1 MMNLTIAEENYIKS
15 IYKLEEEGQE
25 AVSTNALA
33 GELETKPASVTDMAK
48 KLKEKKLISYE
59 KYQGINLTP
68 DGKKAALNIIRRH
81 RLWECFLVD
90 KLSFSWE
97 EVHELAEEL
106 EHVRSEKLINR
117 LSDFLGNPQIDPHGD
132 PIPDAQ
138 GKMGKPRPQT
148 PLHKARAKRLE
159 VVAVSDKSTAL
170 LEFLNAKGIRLGTQ
184 LDVIERYEFDNSIEL
199 KIRNQPAFTISEQV
213 SKNIMVKPL

>member
-1 MMNLTIAEENYIKS
+1 MNLSIAEENYIKS

-25 AVSTNALA
+25 AVTTNALA
-33 GELETKPASVTDMAK
+33 NELETKPASVTDMAK

-59 KYQGINLTP
+59 KYQGINLTAE
-68 DGKKAALNIIRRH
+68 GKKAALNIIRRH

-106 EHVRSEKLINR
+106 EHVRSEKLITR
-117 LSDFLGNPQIDPHGD
+117 LSEFLGNPQIDPHGD

-138 GKMGKPRPQT
+138 GKMSKPRIQT
-148 PLHKARAKRLE
+148 PLHKAKSKRLE
-159 VVAVSDKSTAL
+159 VVSVSDKSAAL

-199 KIRNQPAFTISEQV
+199 KIRNQPAFTLSEQV
-213 SKNIMVKPL
+213 SKNIMVKPI

>member
-1 MMNLTIAEENYIKS
+1 MNLSAAEENYIKS
-15 IYKLEEEGQE
+15 IYKLEDGQE
-25 AVSTNALA
+25 PVTTNALA
-33 GELETKPASVTDMAK
+33 YELDTKPASVTDMAK
-48 KLKEKKLISYE
+48 KLKDKKLIAYE

-68 DGKKAALNIIRRH
+68 DGRKAALQIIRRH

-106 EHVRSEKLINR
+106 EHVRSEKLTNR
-117 LSDFLGNPQIDPHGD
+117 LSEFLGNPVFDPHGD

-138 GKMGKPRPQT
+138 GKLGKPRTQT
-148 PLHKARAKRLE
+148 TLHKAKGSRVE
-159 VVAVSDKSTAL
+159 VTAVSDKVTAL

-184 LDVIERYEFDNSIEL
+184 LDIIERYGFDNSIEI

-213 SKNIMVKPL
+213 AKSIMVRQI